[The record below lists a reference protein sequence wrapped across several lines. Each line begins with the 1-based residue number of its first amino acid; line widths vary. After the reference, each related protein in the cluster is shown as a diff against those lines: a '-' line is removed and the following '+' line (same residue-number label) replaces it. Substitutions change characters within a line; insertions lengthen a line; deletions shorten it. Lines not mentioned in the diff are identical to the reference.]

1 MASSLIARARRA
13 RPSAHPSS
21 GALRA
26 GPLPAPALEPE
37 PLTRRL
43 RASQSLWTILW
54 ASCAKPVGILW
65 ITCGKPVDSRD
76 PRHPPCGKSARVPF
90 TFIPPFPSHFRKWVP
105 LGPIPPPKKN
115 RVPYGRWVP
124 CGMFPPCPRRIPRPV
139 VVRHSTRRCP
149 IVCWFG
155 SWRRW
160 VGVTTRLP
168 RGLAAV
174 MRR

>member
-26 GPLPAPALEPE
+26 GPLPALALEPE

-76 PRHPPCGKSARVPF
+76 PRHPPLWEKRPGPIHLHPPLSV
-90 TFIPPFPSHFRKWVP
+90 TFPKMGP
-105 LGPIPPPKKN
+105 LGSHTPPPKKT
-115 RVPYGRWVP
+115 GSHMA
-124 CGMFPPCPRRIPRPV
+124 GGFPV
-139 VVRHSTRRCP
+139 VCFRHAQEESPARWSSAIQP
-149 IVCWFG
+149 DDAQSSVG
-155 SWRRW
+155 SE
-160 VGVTTRLP
+160 VGVDGLESRQDC
-168 RGLAAV
+168 RGDWLQ
-174 MRR
+174 